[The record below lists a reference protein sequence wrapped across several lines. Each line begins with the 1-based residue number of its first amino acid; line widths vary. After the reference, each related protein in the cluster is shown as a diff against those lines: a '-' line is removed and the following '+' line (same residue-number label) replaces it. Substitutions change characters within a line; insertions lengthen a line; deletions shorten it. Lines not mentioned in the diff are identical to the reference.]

1 MLNVMDQISSFSP
14 QSPQT
19 PGPQVST
26 PEIATRSRADSLESV
41 TSNIS
46 STSQTPNRTRRNS
59 RLSKHDLSQLIPESL
74 KEMVEFGKMQKMV
87 LENKT
92 LDSRLLSHI
101 KTLESHTVTTDATTS
116 NLSTLESSLQN
127 LTSSFLE
134 MKSLREDYS
143 DPSTLE
149 FRTLSTPLIEDL
161 FPIRDVL
168 EHSRSSGGIGRRRSF
183 DENGKRVGESDV
195 ETKATNRYPLRKRAS
210 TVRYA
215 AKLAKQRHSKLEPLK
230 IPVLHPTS
238 PNRNYRD
245 TNKFNYP
252 SPDNKKDFSGVTT
265 IQEKVQGEIE
275 RGGGKL
281 RAGTFLVGSDGSY
294 GKTSSLNFGHSNQE
308 DNKNEKVMDL
318 LEFKRS
324 LKPLQ
329 MSSIVG
335 GATKVHKVQKRHRAQ
350 SVLLNN
356 PVLSPTRKNKA
367 FSESFINHDGKD
379 AQVYGIGEDDSETES
394 EDEIDENTRFEAMIR
409 PLSAS
414 TRQYLTTSKNYNS
427 YSQKQNINNK
437 PRTPRRIY
445 MKECERLGVAGEKV
459 ITATTRGVSLDGGVS
474 LKNKGL
480 GDKQLQAFAEGVGA
494 MYIRHLDLSNN
505 RILEEKTSVAIL
517 SKLDPFII
525 QKLDWSKNRL
535 TPKSFKML
543 TKLVGEST
551 NLLNLGLE
559 ESNLLTPS
567 LKILMEAICRRE
579 VCSATDVVIY
589 ECPLKVLNLA
599 GNNID
604 DAGAKT
610 IAKAIPKCKN
620 LLSLDL
626 SWNNIRNAGACAVFD
641 SITSKSSVESLDVGY
656 NAIGTA
662 TDVERDAVKCLA
674 KMVSEDDGGCSLTHL
689 NVSHNQMNA
698 NDCEVIGKALE
709 KNHTLMGIHVEGN
722 QGFIDSRGF
731 LIPDAEGNESVH
743 QAHATVFS
751 RILPLSWKTTC
762 NCWICERWQEHT
774 FIWDPTVSLDNPDDE
789 RPTDSYSVMIALSY
803 EKWAPQRMQ
812 YDADTYTYR
821 LLSMVPPGK
830 QQYAFIVDDEAVPST
845 AADQKRG
852 ERDATWGNYDE
863 KSAKNL
869 PKTVNTYVMVPTS
882 DFDSDKS
889 MAPRTK
895 EKKIVKKGK
904 WIFPKSLF
912 AEYQQDSEDFL
923 TRCFDFDYGNT
934 GIQRRIAKKGLNDDE
949 VEDEQKTQALLREN
963 YEHIKHIFKSY
974 AAAIGSGNEIFTM
987 GKNAYYEFLSVC
999 DIIDNESVKNGLGRA
1014 EVALVFVSCQTIGP
1028 KSSFNKK
1035 NALCRFQFMDAIV
1048 SLATTK
1054 FLKTRKCSMNH
1065 EALKM
1070 LLDSHIIPKS
1080 DMLVQREFRLKKMYV
1095 ESVDVVLRRNL
1106 GVIEALY
1113 KKYSGKTNLPNEKN
1127 KTVSSS
1133 EWQEL
1138 CDDANLVDD
1147 GFIDRHIRV
1156 IYVRSIETAIDELHD
1171 KSFRTMNFCEFLHGI
1186 CWIASFLDSD
1196 NDLSAVV
1203 QRLITRLIQF
1213 CLNNSK
1219 KRESSAA

>member
-1 MLNVMDQISSFSP
+1 M
-14 QSPQT
+14 
-19 PGPQVST
+19 
-26 PEIATRSRADSLESV
+26 E
-41 TSNIS
+41 
-46 STSQTPNRTRRNS
+46 
-59 RLSKHDLSQLIPESL
+59 
-74 KEMVEFGKMQKMV
+74 EMME
-87 LENKT
+87 ENKGM
-92 LDSRLLSHI
+92 DKRMMEHI
-101 KTLESHTVTTDATTS
+101 KTLESHSATTNS
-116 NLSTLESSLQN
+116 NADNLSSLESTLQN
-127 LTSSFLE
+127 LTDSFLE
-134 MKSLREDYS
+134 MKSLREDFS
-143 DPSTLE
+143 SGNNIE
-149 FRTLSTPLIEDL
+149 VRTLSTPMIDDL
-161 FPIRDVL
+161 FPQRNL
-168 EHSRSSGGIGRRRSF
+168 GHSSSSGGIVRRRRSF
-183 DENGKRVGESDV
+183 DGENNNSGSTMNPQTPNSL

-230 IPVLHPTS
+230 IPILPTDK
-238 PNRNYRD
+238 RNYRD
-245 TNKFNYP
+245 TNKYHYP
-252 SPDNKKDFSGVTT
+252 SPDFLDNMNVTT
-265 IQEKVQGEIE
+265 ISPTEHEHVQAGEI
-275 RGGGKL
+275 KQ
-281 RAGTFLVGSDGSY
+281 RAGTFLVGSDGKY
-294 GKTSSLNFGHSNQE
+294 GRTSDLGHGAGVNNNAADSFADE
-308 DNKNEKVMDL
+308 GDHIDTL
-318 LEFKRS
+318 LEFKRK
-324 LKPLQ
+324 LKPLK
-329 MSSIVG
+329 MSSI
-335 GATKVHKVQKRHRAQ
+335 ATNAAAVHKTQKRHRSQ
-350 SVLLNN
+350 SMLLNN

-367 FSESFINHDGKD
+367 FSESFKNHDGKD
-379 AQVYGIGEDDSETES
+379 AQVYGIGEDYSESES
-394 EDEIDENTRFEAMIR
+394 EDENDENARFEALIR
-409 PLSAS
+409 PLPAS
-414 TRQYLTTSKNYNS
+414 TRQFLTTSKNYLS

-445 MKECERLGVAGEKV
+445 MKECERLGVAGERV
-459 ITATTRGVSLDGGVS
+459 ITETTKGVSLDGGVS

-480 GDKQLQAFAEGVGA
+480 GDKQIQAFAEGVGA
-494 MYIRHLDLSNN
+494 MFIRHLDLSNN

-525 QKLDWSKNRL
+525 QKLDLSKNRL
-535 TPKSFKML
+535 TSKSFKIL

-567 LKILMEAICRRE
+567 LKELMEAICRRE
-579 VCSATDVVIY
+579 VCPATDVVIY

-604 DAGAKT
+604 DKGAKI

-641 SITSKSSVESLDVGY
+641 AITAKTSVESLDVGY

-662 TDVERDAVKCLA
+662 TDTERDAVKCLA
-674 KMVSEDDGGCSLTHL
+674 KMVGEDEGGCSLTHL

-698 NDCEVIGKALE
+698 KDCEIIGKALE

-751 RILPLSWKTTC
+751 RILPLVNPKLGRRNESWKTTC

-774 FIWDPTVSLDNPDDE
+774 FIWDPSSSLAEPDDE
-789 RPTDSYSVMIALSY
+789 RPTDSYRVMIALSY
-803 EKWAPQRMQ
+803 EKWVPQRMQ
-812 YDADTYTYR
+812 YDGETYTYR

-830 QQYAFIVDDEAVPST
+830 QQYAFIIDDDSVPSP
-845 AADQKRG
+845 AANQKIG
-852 ERDATWGNYDE
+852 ERDATWGNYSE
-863 KSAKNL
+863 NSAKNL
-869 PKTVNTYVMVPTS
+869 PKMVNTYVMVPPS
-882 DFDSDKS
+882 EFDSDKS
-889 MAPRTK
+889 LAPRTK
-895 EKKIVKKGK
+895 QKKIVKKGK
-904 WIFPKSLF
+904 WTFPKSLF
-912 AEYQQDSEDFL
+912 AEYQQDTEDYL
-923 TRCFDFDYGNT
+923 NRCFDFDYNNT

-949 VEDEQKTQALLREN
+949 VEDEQKTRALLREN
-963 YEHIKHIFKSY
+963 YEHIKHVFKSY

-987 GKNAYYEFLSVC
+987 GKNAYYEFLGVC
-999 DIIDNESVKNGLGRA
+999 DIIDDESVKNGLGRA
-1014 EVALVFVSCQTIGP
+1014 EVALVFVACQTIGP

-1035 NALCRFQFMDAIV
+1035 NALCRFQFVDAIV

-1054 FLKTRKCSMNH
+1054 FLKTKKCSTNH

-1070 LLDSHIIPKS
+1070 LLDKHIIPKS
-1080 DMLVQREFRLKKMYV
+1080 DMVVQREFRTKRMYV

-1106 GVIEALY
+1106 GVLEALY
-1113 KKYSGKTNLPNEKN
+1113 KKYSGKTNLPNEKV
-1127 KTVSSS
+1127 KTVSSG

-1171 KSFRTMNFCEFLHGI
+1171 KSFRSMNFCEFLHGI

-1203 QRLITRLIQF
+1203 QRMITRLISF
-1213 CLNNSK
+1213 CLNSTK
-1219 KRESSAA
+1219 KKSEA